1 MQDDY
6 IRSRGFALTLAR
18 RAVDDLRRDQFRQ
31 LRNYVDLCQALASKS
46 RFNAFFA
53 QAQQV
58 LERAESLYDSL
69 LQTLLE
75 QVDGERLCNFGVN
88 FGAGGIVYGA
98 ARLKEEIE
106 RTGQPGAWLNTA
118 NCASAGLEEA
128 VCRAE
133 EAGKYVWVLYAQDAA
148 SAAKGVALADA
159 HPYSAFVL
167 MASPAVF
174 DAMPED
180 SFDRA
185 SNLNLG
191 LLLPGP
197 VLDEES
203 RDISR
208 RMRERKLLFGFAVP
222 VAESAAQ
229 RAMDPE
235 WLQELSRWAPLC
247 LYVRKPDM
255 SSATA
260 RQLREAVIAHRTE
273 SASPL
278 LLLEWDGDLQAVNQG
293 ISDRVVVGAPVDA
306 EAPFP
311 FSRG

>member
-1 MQDDY
+1 M
-6 IRSRGFALTLAR
+6 
-18 RAVDDLRRDQFRQ
+18 
-31 LRNYVDLCQALASKS
+31 
-46 RFNAFFA
+46 
-53 QAQQV
+53 
-58 LERAESLYDSL
+58 
-69 LQTLLE
+69 
-75 QVDGERLCNFGVN
+75 
-88 FGAGGIVYGA
+88 
-98 ARLKEEIE
+98 
-106 RTGQPGAWLNTA
+106 
-118 NCASAGLEEA
+118 
-128 VCRAE
+128 
-133 EAGKYVWVLYAQDAA
+133 
-148 SAAKGVALADA
+148 ALADA

-174 DAMPED
+174 AAMPED

-247 LYVRKPDM
+247 LYVREPDM
-255 SSATA
+255 STATA
-260 RQLREAVIAHRTE
+260 RRLREAVIAHRTE

-278 LLLEWDGDLQAVNQG
+278 LLLEWDGDLQAVNRG